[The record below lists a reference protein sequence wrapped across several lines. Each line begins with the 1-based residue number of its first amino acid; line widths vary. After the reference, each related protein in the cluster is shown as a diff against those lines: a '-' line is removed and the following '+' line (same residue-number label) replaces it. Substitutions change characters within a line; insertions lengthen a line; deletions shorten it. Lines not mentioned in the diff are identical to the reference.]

1 MAQISPMFW
10 QSAKITRVCRAPGA
24 AEAHAAVDAEDVLF
38 LIRYQWQELSGKIPE
53 PRRSHDFVRNVR
65 GTLVTDSRSVYD
77 KLQRPYIS
85 PTGESKKIDIEL
97 TALKQSQNETD
108 LEVRWV
114 NSEAMLANTLTKR
127 GEDQQMN
134 RFIACQQVWRIVD
147 DPERFSGK
155 RLKQQGRDLLD
166 LKQTGEG
173 TTDHGK
179 ESAQATFVPYPKE
192 ERYRSTT

>member
-1 MAQISPMFW
+1 
-10 QSAKITRVCRAPGA
+10 
-24 AEAHAAVDAEDVLF
+24 VDAEDVLF
-38 LIRYQWQELSGKIPE
+38 LVRYQWKELNGGIPE
-53 PRRSHDFVRNVR
+53 PRKSHEFVQSVP

-97 TALKQSQNETD
+97 TALKQSQNETG

-134 RFIACQQVWRIVD
+134 RFIACQQVWRIVE

-155 RLKQQGRDLLD
+155 RLKQQGRDFLD
-166 LKQTGEG
+166 LKQTGVG
-173 TTDHGK
+173 TTDHDK
-179 ESAQATFVPYPKE
+179 EGAQAMFVLTPK
-192 ERYRSTT
+192 RSGTANPSKNQRFQGSGAMQFPLE